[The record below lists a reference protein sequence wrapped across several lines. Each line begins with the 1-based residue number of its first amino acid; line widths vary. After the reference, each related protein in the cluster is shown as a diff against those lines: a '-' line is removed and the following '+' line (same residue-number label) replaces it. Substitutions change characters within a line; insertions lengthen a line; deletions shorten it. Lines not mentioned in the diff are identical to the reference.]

1 MSDAILAIAILGVLF
16 LTLFVAAGFIVGGR
30 K

>member
-1 MSDAILAIAILGVLF
+1 MTDAILAIAILGVLF
-16 LTLFVAAGFIVGGR
+16 LILFVVAGFIFGGR